1 MSHARVV
8 REGTVVS
15 LAGRRVAIGNI
26 WPGRYDAGG
35 EERSGMTAMLHFEDD
50 TRLRAGAGTV
60 LDLGAERWRVAA
72 VREGDPH
79 GEVTFEPGR

>member
-1 MSHARVV
+1 VSDAIVV

-26 WPGRYDAGG
+26 WEGRYEVGG
-35 EERSGMTAMLHFEDD
+35 EARSGVTAMLHFEDD
-50 TRLRAGAGTV
+50 TRLLAGPGTV

-72 VREGDPH
+72 VREGRPH
-79 GEVTFEPGR
+79 GEVTFEREA